1 MGQTLKDWMI
11 SIDDLK
17 NFEKENTV
25 SPHSKI
31 VPCGCGVKVDLNDIV
46 YPTIQSFSATHSIYS
61 NERLDAFFAEGELK
75 SIKRIVIHL
84 NSNLEQLQKV
94 AEEIFDYRPDI
105 LLELITVDFE
115 LIESDIEKK
124 RKFELVY
131 KLKCDLLDQVQSLYI
146 QNRISYSIQF
156 GKGHSI
162 RAGGDFIMLD
172 LVKLQSSS
180 QAGTYSAFN
189 HDTIITADSVLK
201 HSSLIT
207 TFVSFNNALNDL
219 FSNGVYQELE
229 IFPVYDGNKEEVLS
243 IQSNMQYFIQ
253 FYQKRGVGI
262 KLHDQGPLNK
272 GLRMIGA
279 TVVGRSNKMKRK
291 FDQLCKGDQLIL
303 TKHLGDLAYLNL
315 FRKNYFGSK
324 ASVNTDENRYL
335 VLQQMT
341 ISNYLIAKIIN
352 QHLPSISD
360 AFDSNAHIS
369 FSSDISGPGVD
380 VIFEAA
386 QLSQIQLKMNP
397 PIFLFPQSLYHFRKN
412 HTSSTNGPLVIAG
425 SSTLIQ
431 KIKSELTRI
440 GFDRIWEIANVE
452 K

>member
-1 MGQTLKDWMI
+1 MGQTLKDWTI
-11 SIDDLK
+11 SLEELK
-17 NFEKENTV
+17 KFEKDYTV
-25 SPHSKI
+25 SPSSKI

-46 YPTIQSFSATHSIYS
+46 YPTIQSFSKNNSLYN
-61 NERLDAFFAEGELK
+61 NERLDAFFATGELE
-75 SIKRIVIHL
+75 SIQRIVIPL
-84 NSNLEQLQKV
+84 NSNASQIQNAAK
-94 AEEIFDYRPDI
+94 EIFNYRPDI
-105 LLELITVDFE
+105 LLELMTVDFE
-115 LIESDIEKK
+115 SVESDVDKK
-124 RKFELVY
+124 KKFELIY
-131 KLKCDLLDQVQSLYI
+131 KLKCDLLDQVRSHYS
-146 QNRISYSIQF
+146 QNQIPYAVQF

-162 RAGGDFIMLD
+162 RAGGDFIMFD
-172 LVKLQSSS
+172 LVKMQPNKKL
-180 QAGTYSAFN
+180 GVYSAFN

-219 FSNGVYQELE
+219 FSNGVYQKLE
-229 IFPVYDGNKEEVLS
+229 IFPVYDGNDEEVS
-243 IQSNMQYFIQ
+243 NIQNNMNYFIQ
-253 FYQKRGVGI
+253 FYQKRGVEI
-262 KLHDQGPLNK
+262 KLHDKGPLNK

-279 TVVGRSNKMKRK
+279 TVVGQSNKMKRK

-324 ASVNTDENRYL
+324 VSVNTDENRYL

-341 ISNYLIAKIIN
+341 ISNYLIAKVIN
-352 QHLPSISD
+352 QYLPSSTD
-360 AFDSNAHIS
+360 EFDSNSHIS

-386 QLSQIQLKMNP
+386 QMSQIKLKMNA

-425 SSTLIQ
+425 SESVIQ
-431 KIKSELTRI
+431 KIKSDLARL
-440 GFDRIWEIANVE
+440 GFDRLWEIANVE